1 VLVSELEPY
10 RAGDLMLPGEGGVTD
25 RRDVERRDTERRNV
39 ERRDAEDET
48 EAGVD
53 LTQMSRWLQA
63 HWITL
68 AGVLMVA
75 AQTWWM
81 SSLLAHS
88 YFKLDD
94 YYLVEHAHTEGLT
107 WKYLMWVNAG
117 HLIPV
122 CNLIAWIL
130 TRISPYNWS
139 LISAVTLGLLACAGL
154 ALLRLLRTAF
164 GERPGIVLLLGI
176 YLLSPL
182 GFAGLSWWT
191 VALELLPLQIS
202 LFCALNAH
210 LHYLR
215 TGRWWH
221 LAAATAWVLLAMASS
236 DRGLGVPFLLF
247 AITTALYTR
256 GTWRRAVRITGQQ
269 YWPAWT
275 LYGLAVLGYVAV
287 YLSQLHT
294 SSQKPGSPGS
304 VTGVLDYFWT
314 MLTNTFVPGM
324 LGGPW
329 RWLAVGD
336 YGEANVPPVFAGI
349 ALVVAAA
356 VIMAS
361 IWYRLRAWRLWAIL
375 AGWIV
380 AVDGVPVLLGRSQDL
395 SARLL
400 GMETRYVFEVPGIT
414 VLLIGLAFLP
424 VAGLAVAE
432 RAPVARPLVMSRS
445 VTAALV
451 TLITVVFIGS
461 VWSFHAYVAGT
472 TSAPVRSYF
481 TTARLAL
488 SEAPAGTVILNTQLP
503 YNILGGLFI
512 GPQGQAADVL
522 TPLITRSSTARF
534 TVTPA
539 GTFDHL
545 MEFDQYGQLVTVV
558 INGSSSHVLSPAKPG
573 GLACWPQT
581 LTGVTVPLQ
590 GTPSRPHELR
600 IGYLAASAIPVQ
612 VTYAGT
618 TKTLTLERGLHAA
631 YLPVRGSGT
640 DVLITGMARGQLC
653 VGDAEVG
660 VLIPDDNVTAIPAI
674 AAPGF

>member
-1 VLVSELEPY
+1 MHPDDTDLDSPD
-10 RAGDLMLPGEGGVTD
+10 AG
-25 RRDVERRDTERRNV
+25 
-39 ERRDAEDET
+39 A
-48 EAGVD
+48 D
-53 LTQMSRWLQA
+53 LTQLSQWLQS
-63 HWITL
+63 HWVSL
-68 AGVLMVA
+68 AGVLLIA
-75 AQTWWM
+75 GQTWWM

-94 YYLVEHAHTEGLT
+94 YYLVEHASTEHLT

-117 HLIPV
+117 HLTPV

-164 GERPGIVLLLGI
+164 GERPGVLLLLAI
-176 YLLSPL
+176 YALSPL

-191 VALELLPLQIS
+191 VALELLPLEIS
-202 LFCALNAH
+202 LFCAVTAH
-210 LHYLR
+210 IHYLR

-221 LAAATAWVLLAMASS
+221 LAAATGWLLLGVASS

-247 AITTALYTR
+247 AITTALITR
-256 GTWRRAVRITGQQ
+256 GTWLRAVRIALRQ
-269 YWPAWT
+269 YWRAWT
-275 LYGLAVLGYVAV
+275 LYGLTVLVYVAV
-287 YLSQLHT
+287 YLGQLHT
-294 SSQKPGSPGS
+294 SSQKPGSPGPAM
-304 VTGVLDYFWT
+304 GVVDFFWT

-336 YGEANVPPVFAGI
+336 YGVANVQPVFGGI
-349 ALVVAAA
+349 ALVAAIA
-356 VIMAS
+356 VILVS
-361 IWYRLRAWRLWAIL
+361 IWYRLRAWRLWVIL
-375 AGWIV
+375 VGWLV
-380 AVDGVPVLLGRSQDL
+380 AVDGVPVLLGRSEDL
-395 SARLL
+395 SGRFL
-400 GMETRYVFEVPGIT
+400 GMETRYVMEIPGIA

-424 VAGLAVAE
+424 VAGLVAAE
-432 RAPVARPLVMSRS
+432 RGQLAGGSAPVARPLVLSRPA
-445 VTAALV
+445 TAALV
-451 TLITVVFIGS
+451 TLVTVVFIGS

-488 SEAPAGTVILNTQLP
+488 AEAPAGTVILNTQLP

-512 GPQGQAADVL
+512 GPQGQAVEVL
-522 TPLITRSSTARF
+522 SPLLTKESAARF
-534 TVTPA
+534 TSEPA

-545 MEFDQYGQLVTVV
+545 MEFDQFGQLVPVA
-558 INGSSSHVLSPAKPG
+558 IDGSASRALSAAKPG

-581 LTGVTVPLQ
+581 LDGITVPLQ
-590 GTPSRPHELR
+590 GVPSKPSELR
-600 IGYLAASAIPVQ
+600 IGYLASSTIQVQ

-618 TKTLTLERGLHAA
+618 TQTLTVQQGLHAA

-640 DVLITGMARGQLC
+640 DVLITGMAHGQLC

-660 VLIPDDNVTAIPAI
+660 VLIPNDSVTAIPAV

>member
-10 RAGDLMLPGEGGVTD
+10 RAPGLMLPGDGGT
-25 RRDVERRDTERRNV
+25 VERHDV
-39 ERRDAEDET
+39 RDAQDEA
-48 EAGVD
+48 EAGAD
-53 LTQMSRWLQA
+53 LTQLSRWVQD
-63 HWITL
+63 HWIML
-68 AGVLMVA
+68 AGVLLIA
-75 AQTWWM
+75 AQAWWM

-94 YYLVEHAHTEGLT
+94 YYLVEHADTEGLT
-107 WKYLMWVNAG
+107 WKYLTWVNAG
-117 HLIPV
+117 HLTPV

-139 LISAVTLGLLACAGL
+139 LISAVTLGLLACSGL

-164 GERPGIVLLLGI
+164 GERPGILLLLAI
-176 YLLSPL
+176 YALSPL
-182 GFAGLSWWT
+182 GFPGLSWWT
-191 VALELLPLQIS
+191 VALELLPLEIS
-202 LFCALNAH
+202 LFCALTAH
-210 LHYLR
+210 IHYLR

-221 LAAATAWVLLAMASS
+221 LAAATAWVLVAMASS

-256 GTWRRAVRITGQQ
+256 GTWWRAVRITVRQ

-275 LYGLAVLGYVAV
+275 LYGLTVLVYVAV
-287 YLSQLHT
+287 YLGQLRT
-294 SSQKPGSPGS
+294 SSQKPGSPGPAM
-304 VTGVLDYFWT
+304 GVADFFWT

-336 YGEANVPPVFAGI
+336 YGVANVQPVFAGI
-349 ALVVAAA
+349 SLVVVAA
-356 VIMAS
+356 VILAS
-361 IWYRLRAWRLWAIL
+361 IWYRLRAWRLWVIL

-380 AVDGVPVLLGRSQDL
+380 VVDGIPVLLGRSQDL
-395 SARLL
+395 SGRFL
-400 GMETRYVFEVPGIT
+400 GMETRYVFEVPGIA

-424 VAGLAVAE
+424 VAGLTAGE

-451 TLITVVFIGS
+451 TLVTVVFIGS

-488 SEAPAGTVILNTQLP
+488 AAAPAGTVILNTQLP

-512 GPQGQAADVL
+512 GPQGQAVDVL
-522 TPLITRSSTARF
+522 SPLLTKRSAAHF

-545 MEFDQYGQLVTVV
+545 VEFDQYGQLVPVV
-558 INGSSSHVLSPAKPG
+558 INGASSRPLNAAKAG

-581 LTGVTVPLQ
+581 LDGITIPLQ
-590 GTPSRPHELR
+590 GTPSKPHELR
-600 IGYLAASAIPVQ
+600 IGYLASSRIQAQ

-618 TKTLTLERGLHAA
+618 TQTLTIEQGLHAA

-640 DVLITGMARGQLC
+640 DVVITGMARGQLC

-660 VLIPDDNVTAIPAI
+660 VLIPNDTVPAIPAV